1 MNKLGLHLKG
11 IRKSKGMTLV
21 QLSEATGL
29 SVSYLSKAERG
40 VTDIT
45 INNANLIC
53 NSLGV
58 DLVSMMMSEH
68 GDHEV
73 VRSSERAVL
82 FETIYTKAE
91 ALCNQD
97 LGGITFTSTTI
108 KENAPHQ
115 HDNPSI
121 HDFDE
126 VGVVVSGV
134 LNLYLDGIP
143 HMLYPGDSIYIK
155 ANTRRVFEKFGDD
168 PVESYWIHLNKFG
181 KE

>member
-1 MNKLGLHLKG
+1 MNNLGSHLKG

-40 VTDIT
+40 QTDIT

-58 DLVSMMMSEH
+58 NLVNMMMADNDAH
-68 GDHEV
+68 DV
-73 VRSSERAVL
+73 VRAAERKVL
-82 FETIYTKAE
+82 FESPYTIAQ
-91 ALCNQD
+91 ALCNRD
-97 LGGITFTSTTI
+97 MGGITFTSTTI

-126 VGVVVSGV
+126 FGVVISGI

-143 HMLYPGDSIYIK
+143 HILYPGDTIYIR
-155 ANTRRVFEKFGDD
+155 ANTPRVFEKFGDE
-168 PVESYWIHLNKFG
+168 PVESYWVHLPKT
-181 KE
+181 E